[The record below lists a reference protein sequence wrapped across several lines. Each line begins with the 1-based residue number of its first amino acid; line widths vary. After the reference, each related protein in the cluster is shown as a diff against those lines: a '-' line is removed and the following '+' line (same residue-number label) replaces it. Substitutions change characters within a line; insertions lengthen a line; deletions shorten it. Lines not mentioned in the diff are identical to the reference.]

1 MWSRLRCLGVDELI
15 SRAIIAKTRDLCPR
29 EAPYPDEGPGSALRL
44 AGVSSFYRYAAA
56 RSL

>member
-1 MWSRLRCLGVDELI
+1 MWSRWRCLGVDELI
-15 SRAIIAKTRDLCPR
+15 SRASIAKTRDLGPR
-29 EAPYPDEGPGSALRL
+29 EAPYSDEGPGSALSL